1 MEKTEVTQT
10 ATTTFTGGPP
20 DLLTP
25 LLRLLSEGLTFNL
38 FEGITGFFGTIW
50 SVYTL
55 LAYAISFLLL
65 YIFIYSRIQATNI
78 KQEKKAM
85 LASQESAWQ
94 NLHGKPAQQNIFNG
108 IQERIESTNP
118 NDWKLAIIEAD
129 ILLDEALKRNGF
141 VGTSLGERLQ
151 SVSAQNLQ
159 SLDDAWTA
167 HKVRNQIAHAGED
180 FVLTRRLTKETI
192 ARYRN
197 VFEELGL
204 L

>member
-1 MEKTEVTQT
+1 MERSETIH
-10 ATTTFTGGPP
+10 TTTTTGFSGPP

-25 LLRLLSEGLTFNL
+25 ILRFLGEGFSFNL
-38 FEGITGFFGTIW
+38 FEGIAGFLGTIW
-50 SVYTL
+50 SVYTII
-55 LAYAISFLLL
+55 AYALSFLFL
-65 YIFIYSRIQATNI
+65 YIFIYSRIQSADI
-78 KQEKKAM
+78 RQQKKDM
-85 LASQESAWQ
+85 LANQEAAWQ
-94 NLHGKPAQQNIFNG
+94 KLHGKPAQQTRFSV

-141 VGTSLGERLQ
+141 VGTSLGERLK

-159 SLDDAWTA
+159 SLDDAWEA
-167 HKVRNQIAHAGED
+167 HKVRNKIAHAGED
-180 FVLTRRLTKETI
+180 FILTNRIAKETI